1 MANRVPPTKDGELD
15 DFASNASTIITSAPT
30 VIGLTSSQATTLA
43 GLVAD
48 FHTRRLAVADPATKT
63 RVTVEARD
71 TSKAALLLYLRQ
83 LLRIVNFYP
92 GTTNAQ
98 RAALGMNIP
107 PAERGTRP
115 RPTTQPVVNV
125 AGTGGGEALVRLR
138 DELAPDRV
146 AKPADVASALISFV
160 VTDADAP
167 QPAFPASTFNAV
179 ATRTNYRLA
188 LPADSVGRRVWVQA
202 CWANETGLAGPPSV
216 VTSALIAA

>member
-1 MANRVPPTKDGELD
+1 MAARVPPTKDGELD
-15 DFASNASTIITSAPT
+15 DFATNASTIISGAPT
-30 VIGLTSSQATTLA
+30 VIGLTASQATTLA

-48 FHTRRLAVADPATKT
+48 FHSRRLAVADPATKT

-83 LLRIVNFYP
+83 ILRIINFFP
-92 GTTNAQ
+92 GTSNAQ
-98 RAALGMNIP
+98 RASLGMNIP
-107 PAERGTRP
+107 PAEHARRP
-115 RPTTQPVVNV
+115 RPTTQPIVNV
-125 AGTGGGEALVRLR
+125 AGTGGGEALLRVR

-146 AKPADVASALISFV
+146 AKPVNVASALISFV

-167 QPAFPASTFNAV
+167 QPAFPANTFNAV
-179 ATRTNYRLA
+179 ATRTNYTLT
-188 LPADSVGRRVWVQA
+188 LPSDSVGKRVWVQA